1 MKHVFVAIA
10 IGISPCVRPAQAQ
23 PAFDAVEI
31 VVSESDRP
39 VANPAF
45 DPAHGV
51 IALTGTTTRTIIG
64 LAYPEVTEAELQT
77 LPEWSVTTHYDVL
90 ATFRPG
96 APRNEQMQM
105 WRTLL
110 ASRWKLQAH
119 EDSRDRSAYAL
130 VRRGGDSALGPNL
143 RPSTLD
149 CAPPERAR
157 PAPLSPEVLH
167 ALRDATIAGEATDAA
182 EQLFMSVCRSTF
194 NAGNTMYSGGVP
206 IDALARHL
214 AQITRR
220 TVVDR
225 TGLRDLYAV
234 KFTVPQPSATGD
246 GSEIEAAVEAQL
258 GLRLERI
265 PGRERVLVIDHIE
278 RPMEH

>member
-1 MKHVFVAIA
+1 MKHVFVAIG
-10 IGISPCVRPAQAQ
+10 IGISPCVLPAQAP

-39 VANPAF
+39 VANPAS

-64 LAYPEVTEAELQT
+64 LAYPEVTESTLQT
-77 LPEWSVTTHYDVL
+77 LPEWSATTHYDVL

-105 WRTLL
+105 WRMLL

-119 EDSRDRSAYAL
+119 EDIRDRSSYAL
-130 VRRGGDSALGPNL
+130 VRRGDDATLGPNL

-149 CAPPERAR
+149 CAPPERAQ
-157 PAPLSPEVLH
+157 PVPPSLEVLH
-167 ALRDATIAGEATDAA
+167 ALRDTTIAGQATAAA

-194 NAGNTMYSGGVP
+194 NAGTAMYSGGVP
-206 IDALARHL
+206 IDAIARHL
-214 AQITRR
+214 AQVTRR

-234 KFTVPQPSATGD
+234 KFTVPQQSANGD

-265 PGRERVLVIDHIE
+265 PGRQRVLVIDHIE
-278 RPMEH
+278 RPTED